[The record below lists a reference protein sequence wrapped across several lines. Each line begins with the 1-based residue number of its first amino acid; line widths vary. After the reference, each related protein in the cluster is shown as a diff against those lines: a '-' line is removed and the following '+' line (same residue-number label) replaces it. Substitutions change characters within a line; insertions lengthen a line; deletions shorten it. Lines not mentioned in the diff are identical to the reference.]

1 MCLRAGVSPPL
12 PGPGSHAAMQR
23 SRPPALWP
31 ETPASLASNLFITF
45 MAATRSGPL
54 DTGAKERCGRL
65 QSVDDHR
72 GPYQVKG
79 LSD

>member
-1 MCLRAGVSPPL
+1 MCLRAGVFPPGARLSHSDATLSPA
-12 PGPGSHAAMQR
+12 SSVA
-23 SRPPALWP
+23 

-54 DTGAKERCGRL
+54 DTGAKVRCGRL
-65 QSVDDHR
+65 QPVDDHS